1 MIFLHLKIVVFLI
14 INSSFNIS
22 GNSDCFNGYSLGD
35 FSGKTLPLSSAGQEK
50 NVFKSFGGT
59 VEDYAKLTSLL

>member
-1 MIFLHLKIVVFLI
+1 MKT
-14 INSSFNIS
+14 S
-22 GNSDCFNGYSLGD
+22 GNSNCFNGYSVGE
-35 FSGKTLPLSSAGQEK
+35 FAGKTLPLSSAGQEK